1 MGGHKC
7 HLYTREAEAEGWLQG
22 QSQPVLMPRLS
33 SGEKTRVEAG
43 DKEWWC
49 LPKPQEGDL
58 ADGPICDQAAGGG
71 QKEVTAGRGFLPESG
86 VPWGEGRPLS
96 SRDPG
101 TWQ

>member
-1 MGGHKC
+1 MAHKRPL
-7 HLYTREAEAEGWLQG
+7 HTPEAEVEGWRQG
-22 QSQPVLMPRLS
+22 QSQPELMPRLS

-58 ADGPICDQAAGGG
+58 ADGQISVTRQPEAGIKRSLRVVASCQSLESPG
-71 QKEVTAGRGFLPESG
+71 GRGGL
-86 VPWGEGRPLS
+86 
-96 SRDPG
+96 G